1 MIALPKILLNNGADT
16 AATGDVKGTG
26 ADGKGF
32 GEGFLDLLSKAL
44 PGKVELEDGKSLPLG
59 AALSKV
65 AATNAA
71 KGDAKDGQAVL
82 NELLST
88 PEQPEALS
96 TLLASIGKTDASGK
110 PELADKD
117 AKSDKPLSDAE
128 LQTLSAL
135 LAMLPQPVSAAQPAT
150 LGKTGASIDTKALS
164 ALTTA
169 GNSAGKSATDSLLP
183 ADANVK
189 KAAPATSAL
198 VDSKTAAATAASM
211 AQQPADDK
219 AQLAASKGGDGR
231 DNAPLQVNNTAPVTP
246 QITPAISSATI
257 AAPTTTHIATP
268 TAPMIS
274 AQLGS
279 HEWQQQISQH
289 VTLFTRQGQ
298 HSAELRLHPE
308 DLGQV
313 QISLKLEDNQA
324 QLQMMSPH
332 SHVRAALEAALPTLR
347 TALAESGI
355 QLGQSNISS
364 ESFAQQQSGQQ
375 QQQQSARGTERFSL
389 NGSDAEPL
397 PVADSLQRLAN
408 SNGAVDIF
416 A

>member
-1 MIALPKILLNNGADT
+1 MITLPQILVSNAADV
-16 AATGDVKGTG
+16 AATADAKGT
-26 ADGKGF
+26 DGKGV
-32 GEGFLDLLSKAL
+32 GADFLALFSKAL
-44 PGKVELEDGKSLPLG
+44 PGKVTLEDGRTLPLN

-65 AATNAA
+65 LGKDSAPGDEKESQAA
-71 KGDAKDGQAVL
+71 L
-82 NELLST
+82 SELLSH
-88 PEQPEALS
+88 PGQPEALS
-96 TLLASIGKTDASGK
+96 SLLASVSK
-110 PELADKD
+110 PD
-117 AKSDKPLSDAE
+117 AKDKLDLATKDNGTDKPLSNAD
-128 LQTLSAL
+128 LQALSAL
-135 LAMLPQPVSAAQPAT
+135 FAMLPQPVTATSAAVLSKTDAETAPLSGLISPQS
-150 LGKTGASIDTKALS
+150 TGAKN
-164 ALTTA
+164 TTE
-169 GNSAGKSATDSLLP
+169 NLLP
-183 ADANVK
+183 AGSDAK
-189 KAAPATSAL
+189 KSPVTAATLAESKTSTAPASAQG
-198 VDSKTAAATAASM
+198 
-211 AQQPADDK
+211 QQQVDDK
-219 AQLAASKGGDGR
+219 IQLAANSDSR
-231 DNAPLQVNNTAPVTP
+231 DNASPQANNTAPVTA
-246 QITPAISSATI
+246 QITPAISSATV

-274 AQLGS
+274 SQLGS

-289 VTLFTRQGQ
+289 VTLFTKQGQ

-375 QQQQSARGTERFSL
+375 QQQQSARSSERFSL
-389 NGSDAEPL
+389 NGDDAQAL
-397 PVADSLQRLAN
+397 PVAESLQRLASN
-408 SNGAVDIF
+408 NGAVDIF

>member
-1 MIALPKILLNNGADT
+1 MITLPQILLSNAADGA
-16 AATGDVKGTG
+16 AGGDAKGT
-26 ADGKGF
+26 DGKGV
-32 GEGFLDLLSKAL
+32 GADFLELFSKAL
-44 PGKVELEDGKSLPLG
+44 PGKVTLEDGKTLPLS

-65 AATNAA
+65 LGKDSVQGDGKESQAA
-71 KGDAKDGQAVL
+71 L
-82 NELLST
+82 SELLSN
-88 PEQPEALS
+88 PGQPEALS
-96 TLLASIGKTDASGK
+96 SLLASVSKTDAK
-110 PELADKD
+110 DKLD
-117 AKSDKPLSDAE
+117 LTAKDDGTDKPLSNAD
-128 LQTLSAL
+128 LQALSAL
-135 LAMLPQPVSAAQPAT
+135 FAMLPQPVTTASAA
-150 LGKTGASIDTKALS
+150 ALS
-164 ALTTA
+164 KTDAETTPLSGPISPQGA
-169 GNSAGKSATDSLLP
+169 GAKSSTESLLSTSGS
-183 ADANVK
+183 AK
-189 KAAPATSAL
+189 KAPAT
-198 VDSKTAAATAASM
+198 AATLAESKAST
-211 AQQPADDK
+211 APASAPGQQHVDDK
-219 AQLAASKGGDGR
+219 IQLAANSDSR
-231 DNAPLQVNNTAPVTP
+231 DNASPHANNTAPVTA
-246 QITPAISSATI
+246 QITPAISSATV

-274 AQLGS
+274 SQLGS

-289 VTLFTRQGQ
+289 VTLFTKQGQ

-375 QQQQSARGTERFSL
+375 QQQQTARSAERFSL
-389 NGSDAEPL
+389 NGDDAQAL
-397 PVADSLQRLAN
+397 PVAESLQRLASN
-408 SNGAVDIF
+408 NGAVDIF

>member
-1 MIALPKILLNNGADT
+1 MITLPKILLNTGADT
-16 AATGDVKGTG
+16 AAAGDAKV

-32 GEGFLDLLSKAL
+32 GEDFLTLLGKAL
-44 PGKVELEDGKSLPLG
+44 PANVALEDGKSLPLG

-65 AATNAA
+65 AAANAA
-71 KGDAKDGQAVL
+71 KREPQDGQAAL
-82 NELLST
+82 AELLNS

-96 TLLASIGKTDASGK
+96 TLLTSLGKTETGDK
-110 PELADKD
+110 PEAELKD
-117 AKSDKPLSDAE
+117 AKTDKPLSDAE

-135 LAMLPQPVSAAQPAT
+135 FAMLPQPVTAAQPAA
-150 LGKTGASIDTKALS
+150 LAKTATDTASLS
-164 ALTTA
+164 ALTSAAGNTA
-169 GNSAGKSATDSLLP
+169 GKNTADSLLP
-183 ADANVK
+183 VGGSAK
-189 KAAPATSAL
+189 KTAPAGATLA
-198 VDSKTAAATAASM
+198 DSKSVAANTPAAA
-211 AQQPADDK
+211 QPQGDDK
-219 AQLAASKGGDGR
+219 AQLVASNTPDSR
-231 DNAPLQVNNTAPVTP
+231 DNAAPQANNTAPVTA
-246 QITPAISSATI
+246 QLTPAISSATV
-257 AAPTTTHIATP
+257 ATPTTTHIATP

-332 SHVRAALEAALPTLR
+332 SHVRAALEAALPSLR

-375 QQQQSARGTERFSL
+375 QQQQSTRGGERFSL
-389 NGSDAEPL
+389 NGNDVEPL
-397 PVADSLQRLAN
+397 PVADSLQRLAS

>member
-1 MIALPKILLNNGADT
+1 MITLPKILLNTGADT
-16 AATGDVKGTG
+16 AAAGDAKG

-32 GEGFLDLLSKAL
+32 GEDFLTLLGKAL
-44 PGKVELEDGKSLPLG
+44 PGNVALEDGKSLPLG

-65 AATNAA
+65 AAANAA
-71 KGDAKDGQAVL
+71 KGDSKDGQAAL
-82 NELLST
+82 TELLNS

-96 TLLASIGKTDASGK
+96 ALLASLGKTETTDKPDAA
-110 PELADKD
+110 LKD
-117 AKSDKPLSDAE
+117 AKTDKPLSDAE

-135 LAMLPQPVSAAQPAT
+135 FAMLPQPVTAAQGVTLPKAAT
-150 LGKTGASIDTKALS
+150 DTASLS
-164 ALTTA
+164 ALTSAA
-169 GNSAGKSATDSLLP
+169 GTTTGKNTVDSLLP
-183 ADANVK
+183 ADTGGK
-189 KAAPATSAL
+189 KAAPAGATLA
-198 VDSKTAAATAASM
+198 DSKSVAANAPAV
-211 AQQPADDK
+211 AQPQGDDK
-219 AQLAASKGGDGR
+219 AQLVANNTPDSR
-231 DNAPLQVNNTAPVTP
+231 DNAAPQANNTAPVTA
-246 QITPAISSATI
+246 QITPAISSATV
-257 AAPTTTHIATP
+257 ATPTTTHIATP

-332 SHVRAALEAALPTLR
+332 SHVRAALEAALPSLR

-375 QQQQSARGTERFSL
+375 QQQQSARSGERFSL
-389 NGSDAEPL
+389 SGNDAEPL
-397 PVADSLQRLAN
+397 PVADSLQRLAS

>member
-1 MIALPKILLNNGADT
+1 MITLPQILLNNGADT
-16 AATGDVKGTG
+16 AATGDVKG

-32 GEGFLDLLSKAL
+32 SEGFLDLLSKAL

-82 NELLST
+82 NELLNT

-96 TLLASIGKTDASGK
+96 TLLASIGKIDAGNK
-110 PELADKD
+110 PDLEDKD

-135 LAMLPQPVSAAQPAT
+135 FAMLPQPVTATQPVT
-150 LGKTGASIDTKALS
+150 LNKTGTDSSPLS
-164 ALTTA
+164 ALSTA
-169 GNSAGKSATDSLLP
+169 SNAAGKSAPDSLLT
-183 ADANVK
+183 ADGNAK
-189 KAAPATSAL
+189 KAAPAASTTL
-198 VDSKTAAATAASM
+198 VDSKIAPAAV
-211 AQQPADDK
+211 AQQHVDDK
-219 AQLAASKGGDGR
+219 AQLAANNSGGDSR
-231 DNAPLQVNNTAPVTP
+231 DIPAPQVNNTAPVTA
-246 QITPAISSATI
+246 QMTPAISSVTV

-268 TAPMIS
+268 TAPTIG

-279 HEWQQQISQH
+279 HEWQQQISQN

-332 SHVRAALEAALPTLR
+332 GHVRAALEAALPTLR

-375 QQQQSARGTERFSL
+375 QQQQSARSGERFSL
-389 NGSDAEPL
+389 SGSDAEPL
-397 PVADSLQRLAN
+397 PVADSLQRLAS

>member
-1 MIALPKILLNNGADT
+1 MITLPKILLNTGADT
-16 AATGDVKGTG
+16 AAAGDAKV
-26 ADGKGF
+26 ADGKGL
-32 GEGFLDLLSKAL
+32 GEDFLTLLGKAL
-44 PGKVELEDGKSLPLG
+44 PANVALEDGKSLPLG

-65 AATNAA
+65 AAANAA
-71 KGDAKDGQAVL
+71 KGEPQDGQAAL
-82 NELLST
+82 AELLNS

-96 TLLASIGKTDASGK
+96 TLLTSLGKTETGDKA
-110 PELADKD
+110 EAALKD
-117 AKSDKPLSDAE
+117 AKTDKPLSDAE

-135 LAMLPQPVSAAQPAT
+135 FAMLPQPVTAAQPAA
-150 LGKTGASIDTKALS
+150 LAKTATDTASLS
-164 ALTTA
+164 ALTSAAGNTA
-169 GNSAGKSATDSLLP
+169 GKNTADSLLP
-183 ADANVK
+183 AGGSGKKTAPVGATLADSKSAAAN
-189 KAAPATSAL
+189 APA
-198 VDSKTAAATAASM
+198 V
-211 AQQPADDK
+211 AQPQGDDK
-219 AQLAASKGGDGR
+219 AQLVASNTPDTR
-231 DNAPLQVNNTAPVTP
+231 DNAAPQANNTAPVTA
-246 QITPAISSATI
+246 QLTPAISSATV
-257 AAPTTTHIATP
+257 ATPTTTHIATP

-332 SHVRAALEAALPTLR
+332 SHVRAALEAALPSLR

-375 QQQQSARGTERFSL
+375 QQQQSTRGGERFSL
-389 NGSDAEPL
+389 NGNDVEPL
-397 PVADSLQRLAN
+397 PVADSLQRLAS